1 MTSEQNYSVNQYLV
15 SNLLSKVQIGEIAIP
30 DIQRPFVWEPYK
42 VTELIDSLFNGF
54 PIGYIITWQSP
65 DVKLKDGSSSVGKTI
80 LIDGQQR
87 ITALRAAILGKTVKN
102 KDYADIRI
110 QVAYH
115 PLEYKFA
122 TLNAAISKD
131 PTWIKDIAPLLNG
144 TVKASQVRKEY
155 CALNPQADED
165 VIEDSIE
172 ALKAI
177 VNKQVGVIDLSGNLG
192 IEKVTEIFIR
202 INSKGVPLNQADF
215 VMSTIA
221 ANERLGGNLLRKCI
235 DHFSELAVRPEFYD
249 ILMQNDKEFADSE
262 YRPMLDWLRKEND
275 DIYEPSYVDIL
286 RVAFATE
293 FSRGKMSDLVSLLS
307 GRNFET
313 RAFEDHIKED
323 TYKRLAD
330 GVRQFI
336 NETNFKR
343 FVMIIRSA
351 GFCHTK
357 LIRSQNTLNFA
368 YILFLK
374 LRKKGCKPELIEKYV
389 RRWFVYSILR
399 GRYGASP
406 ESNFDYDAQQIDKY
420 EDFGEYLAKVEEAE
434 LSDAYWNFGAVQQLN
449 TSVVNSPIFNVFLAS
464 LCFQN
469 RKGFLSTAITVQN
482 MIEQKGDVHHIF
494 PREYLKSKGLGSSE
508 YNQVA
513 NYVYTQTEINIQI
526 GKKAPA
532 EYLGYVRDTQCH
544 GGETKYGGITDPD
557 ILRNNLVDDCCIPED
572 TVEMT
577 IDNFSTFL
585 EMRRKLIAR
594 RLKEY
599 YFSLNK

>member
-1 MTSEQNYSVNQYLV
+1 
-15 SNLLSKVQIGEIAIP
+15 
-30 DIQRPFVWEPYK
+30 
-42 VTELIDSLFNGF
+42 
-54 PIGYIITWQSP
+54 
-65 DVKLKDGSSSVGKTI
+65 VKLKDGNSSVGKTI

-87 ITALRAAILGKTVKN
+87 VTALRAAILGETVKN
-102 KDYADIRI
+102 KDYADVRI

-115 PLEYKFA
+115 PLEHKFA

-131 PTWIKDIAPLLNG
+131 PTWIKDISPLLNG
-144 TVKASQVRKEY
+144 SVKASQVRKEY
-155 CALNPQADED
+155 CVLNPDADED
-165 VIEDSIE
+165 NIEDSIE
-172 ALKAI
+172 ALKA
-177 VNKQVGVIDLSGNLG
+177 VVSKQVGVIDLSGNLD
-192 IEKVTEIFIR
+192 IERVTEIFIR

-221 ANERLGGNLLRKCI
+221 ANEGLGGNLLRKCI
-235 DHFSELAVRPEFYD
+235 DHFSELAVRPEFYNT
-249 ILMQNDKEFADSE
+249 LMQNDKEFAESE
-262 YRPMLDWLRKEND
+262 YRPMVEWLRKEND
-275 DIYEPSYVDIL
+275 DIYDPSYVDIL
-286 RVAFATE
+286 RVAFTSK
-293 FSRGKMSDLVSLLS
+293 FSRGKMADLVSLLS

-323 TYKRLAD
+323 TYKRLTD
-330 GVRQFI
+330 GVCQFI

-343 FVMIIRSA
+343 FIMIIRSA

-374 LRKKGCKPELIEKYV
+374 LREKGYKSELIEKYV

-399 GRYGASP
+399 GRYSASP
-406 ESNFDYDAQQIDKY
+406 ESNFDYDAKQIDKY
-420 EDFGEYLAKVEEAE
+420 EDFGEYLKEVETAE
-434 LSDAYWNFGAVQQLN
+434 LSDAYWDFGAIQQLN
-449 TSVVNSPIFNVFLAS
+449 TSVASSPIFNVFLAS
-464 LCFQN
+464 QCFQN

-494 PREYLKSKGLGSSE
+494 PREYLKSKGFSRSE

-532 EYLGYVRDTQCH
+532 EYLGYVKNVQCN
-544 GGETKYGGITDPD
+544 GGETKFGGITDSE
-557 ILRNNLVDDCCIPED
+557 ILKKNLLEDCCIPESAA
-572 TVEMT
+572 EMT
-577 IDNFSTFL
+577 INNFSTFL
-585 EMRRKLIAR
+585 ELRRKLIAQ

-599 YFSLNK
+599 YFSL